1 MPPETRQ
8 VEEKK
13 HEVKNS
19 WRAGLGMGRIGVDEA
34 EMRMRIGVDEAESSH
49 VLPASLY
56 F

>member
-1 MPPETRQ
+1 MPPETKQ
-8 VEEKK
+8 EEKK

-19 WRAGLGMGRIGVDEA
+19 WRMGLRMGRIGIDET
-34 EMRMRIGVDEAESSH
+34 EMRMRIGVDKAESSH